1 MDARGKVNCV
11 SREASNEETSGPLG
25 LCKAKVCA
33 IGEPAAMIDSTA
45 KPGQRMPYVLKR
57 LTLGVLLIVLA
68 SSALLL
74 SDLGRRTRKAHSI
87 PHVALLQHAS
97 TMLLDEG
104 TRGAIDELAERGF
117 VEGKTIVIDQFNAHG
132 DIAVGNSIAAEMVQA
147 RYDLLLT
154 MSTLSLQAVA
164 NANRGRKTLQVF
176 GLVADPVVA
185 GVGISRDDPLR
196 HPSNLVGLG
205 SFLPVEEAFGI
216 AREMFPELK
225 RVGVA
230 WNPAEA
236 NSRAYVENARQ
247 TSQRM
252 GIELLEANVENS
264 NSVLEAEESL
274 VARRAEALWI
284 GGDVTVSV
292 AAESVVAVG
301 RRAHIPV
308 FSITP
313 GKPDRGTLF
322 DYGADFYQI
331 GRQTGAL
338 AAEVLRGADATKIPV
353 RNAVPITFVV
363 NTTAVKGLAPGWRIP
378 RAMLQRADIVVDQV
392 GVHERA
398 TNGKAA
404 RAN

>member
-1 MDARGKVNCV
+1 MR
-11 SREASNEETSGPLG
+11 
-25 LCKAKVCA
+25 
-33 IGEPAAMIDSTA
+33 
-45 KPGQRMPYVLKR
+45 YVLKR

-74 SDLGRRTRKAHSI
+74 SDLGRRTTKAHSI
-87 PHVALLQHAS
+87 PHVGLLQHAS

-117 VEGKTIVIDQFNAHG
+117 VNGKTIVIDQFNAHG

-164 NANRGRKTLQVF
+164 NANRGKKIVQVF
-176 GLVADPVVA
+176 GLVADPSVA
-185 GVGISRDDPLR
+185 GVGISWEDPLK
-196 HPSNLVGLG
+196 HPANLVGYG
-205 SFLPVEEAFGI
+205 SFLPVEDAFGI
-216 AREMFPELK
+216 AREMFPGLK

-236 NSRAYVENARQ
+236 NSRAFVEKAREYCQ
-247 TSQRM
+247 KV

-264 NSVLEAEESL
+264 NSVLESEESL
-274 VARRAEALWI
+274 VSRGAEALWI

-292 AAESVVAVG
+292 AADSVIAVG
-301 RRAHIPV
+301 RKARIPV

-331 GRQTGAL
+331 GRQTGTL
-338 AAEVLRGADATKIPV
+338 AANILRGADPTKIPV
-353 RNAVPITFVV
+353 RNEVPINFVV
-363 NTTAVKGLAPGWRIP
+363 NTTVLMGLQERWQISQKVLE
-378 RAMLQRADIVVDQV
+378 RANTVVDAT
-392 GVHERA
+392 GVHIRVPG
-398 TNGKAA
+398 GKPASA
-404 RAN
+404 K

>member
-1 MDARGKVNCV
+1 MRY
-11 SREASNEETSGPLG
+11 L
-25 LCKAKVCA
+25 
-33 IGEPAAMIDSTA
+33 
-45 KPGQRMPYVLKR
+45 LKR

-68 SSALLL
+68 STALLL
-74 SDLGRRTRKAHSI
+74 SDLGRRTMKAHSI

-117 VEGKTIVIDQFNAHG
+117 VDGKTIAIDQFNAHG

-164 NANRGRKTLQVF
+164 NANRGRKTVQVF

-196 HPSNLVGLG
+196 HPNNLVGLG
-205 SFLPVEEAFGI
+205 SFLPVEDAFAI
-216 AREMFPELK
+216 AREMFPGLK

-247 TSQRM
+247 ASQRM

-274 VARRAEALWI
+274 VARGAEALWI

-331 GRQTGAL
+331 GRQTGTL
-338 AAEVLRGADATKIPV
+338 AAEVLRGADVTKIPI

-363 NTTAVKGLAPGWRIP
+363 NTTAVEGLAPGWRIP
-378 RAMLQRADIVVDQV
+378 PSILQRANIVVDEA
-392 GVHERA
+392 GVHERTA
-398 TNGKAA
+398 NERAA
-404 RAN
+404 GAK

>member
-1 MDARGKVNCV
+1 MKF
-11 SREASNEETSGPLG
+11 
-25 LCKAKVCA
+25 
-33 IGEPAAMIDSTA
+33 
-45 KPGQRMPYVLKR
+45 VLKR
-57 LTLGVLLIVLA
+57 LILGVLLIVAA

-74 SDLGRRTRKAHSI
+74 SDLGRRTAKAHSI

-117 VEGKTIVIDQFNAHG
+117 VDGKTIVIDQFNAHG

-164 NANRGRKTLQVF
+164 NANRGKKTIQVF
-176 GLVADPVVA
+176 GLVADPAVA
-185 GVGISRDDPLR
+185 GVGISWEDPLK
-196 HPSNLVGLG
+196 HPANLVGYG
-205 SFLPVEEAFGI
+205 SFLPVQDAFAI
-216 AREMFPELK
+216 AREMLPGLK

-236 NSRAYVENARQ
+236 NSRAFVEKAREYCQ
-247 TSQRM
+247 KV

-264 NSVLEAEESL
+264 NAVLESEESL
-274 VARRAEALWI
+274 VSRGAEVLWI

-292 AAESVVAVG
+292 GVDSVIAVG
-301 RRAHIPV
+301 RKAHIPV

-322 DYGADFYQI
+322 DYGADFYRI
-331 GRQTGAL
+331 GRQTGTL
-338 AAEVLRGADATKIPV
+338 AANILRGADPTKIPIK
-353 RNAVPITFVV
+353 NEVPINFVV
-363 NTTAVKGLAPGWRIP
+363 NTTALTGLRQRWQIP
-378 RAMLQRADIVVDQV
+378 EKFIERANTVVDAA
-392 GVHERA
+392 GVHHREPDSKPTSR
-398 TNGKAA
+398 K
-404 RAN
+404 